1 MGEWLADFSGL
12 ELFFLACAA
21 IGGFFVLVKLVLQFV
36 GGDGDL
42 DSAVDPDIGID
53 ADHTNSDTGFRVLS
67 LHGLSSFFMMFG
79 LVGLAFSHQ
88 SQAGL
93 GLTLGGAVLA
103 GLGSVWVIGKLF
115 QGAGR
120 LQSSGTLN
128 TRDAVG
134 SVGTVYLGIPEGG
147 MGRVTINFRN
157 HLREF
162 NAITGDMHALKTG
175 TAIRVI
181 AVKESVLVVEP
192 LT

>member
-120 LQSSGTLN
+120 LQFGVSNLDWKTGIVTPGGSVQCFLPCPPSSGSISDPP
-128 TRDAVG
+128 RC
-134 SVGTVYLGIPEGG
+134 
-147 MGRVTINFRN
+147 
-157 HLREF
+157 RELLDHR
-162 NAITGDMHALKTG
+162 G
-175 TAIRVI
+175 
-181 AVKESVLVVEP
+181 
-192 LT
+192 